1 MCPVM
6 LCMSIDAF
14 QADAV
19 FAHWMRR
26 GDGRSKGQ
34 VRQAVATAIR
44 AFGYSGCAA

>member
-19 FAHWMRR
+19 FAPWLRR
-26 GDGRSKGQ
+26 GDERSKGQ